1 MHYTPFL
8 AAFLAAFLCIACSK
22 SESPPS
28 APTEAQPE
36 MAAEAEQAPAKA
48 NTEPSTPA
56 PPSMAPTSIEIV
68 TAGEPPRRAL
78 RWKFEKG
85 SKETLEIRTEST
97 FTGEAAKRVGLPVV
111 YTVTV
116 EATKAQANG
125 TVRIAFEVADVAFPD
140 ASAEPEAAEAL
151 EKGAAPFKGQRGT
164 YLLDSRGV
172 VSAVEFEAKGSP
184 NAYVEHILRQLLHRT
199 MVPIPEEEIGQGG
212 QWTVK
217 RVVAQEGVVIEER
230 TTVEL
235 TEIEG
240 SRVKLALKINTSA
253 QAAVRYDVKGTGAG
267 TWDLDRLVPLSS
279 KTESSTEPVNAGAEV
294 PPHLDSVTV
303 MTRK

>member
-1 MHYTPFL
+1 MRYIPFL
-8 AAFLAAFLCIACSK
+8 AVFLCFACSK

-28 APTEAQPE
+28 AATEAQPE
-36 MAAEAEQAPAKA
+36 MAAEAEQAPA
-48 NTEPSTPA
+48 
-56 PPSMAPTSIEIV
+56 PPSMAPPSIEIV

-85 SKETLEIRTEST
+85 SKETLEIRTEDT
-97 FTGEAAKRVGLPVV
+97 FTGEGGARIKAPVV

-116 EATKAQANG
+116 EATEAQANG
-125 TVRIAFEVADVAFPD
+125 TVRIAFEVAEVAFPD
-140 ASAEPEAAEAL
+140 ASAEPEAREAL
-151 EKGAAPFKGQRGT
+151 EKGAAPFRGQRGT

-172 VSAVEFEAKGSP
+172 VSAVQFEAKDSA
-184 NAYVEHILRQLLHRT
+184 NAYVEHILRQLLHLT

-217 RVVAQEGVVIEER
+217 RVVEREGVVIEER

-240 SRVKLALKINTSA
+240 SRVKLALKINTTA
-253 QAAVRYDVKGTGAG
+253 QAVERYETKGTGAG

-279 KTESSTEPVNAGAEV
+279 KTESSTEPVNTGAAEV
-294 PPHLDSVTV
+294 PPRLESVTV